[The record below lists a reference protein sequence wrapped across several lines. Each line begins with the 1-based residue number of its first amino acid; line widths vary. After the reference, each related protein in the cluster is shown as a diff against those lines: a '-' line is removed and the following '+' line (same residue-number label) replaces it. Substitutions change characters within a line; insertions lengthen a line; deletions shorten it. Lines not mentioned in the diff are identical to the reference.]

1 MKQMQKHRCRVVL
14 ICLMAMLMTL
24 FAGFVSLA
32 EENTPTR
39 VINVVYDDSGSMV
52 ETGGQKANVAKVH
65 EMLTKPEGLE
75 KELSALSYDFDGDA
89 EKDALYIIE
98 DSELDL
104 GLLDSVIRNLPR
116 MLEILEDFLSWHFE
130 SWMDL
135 RSMRKT
141 VLPLRRGDGQRT
153 LKAGVR
159 KRFPHGMRLWKKSAD
174 EGEKTRRIQRRQL

>member
-65 EMLTKPEGLE
+65 EMLTKAGNTPFDAVWKAYSDLTEAQADE
-75 KELSALSYDFDGDA
+75 KWFVVLTDGEFQGVEDIDGFFRQKSPDGRTGTGKEDRGRAGALRLQRTRC
-89 EKDALYIIE
+89 LY
-98 DSELDL
+98 DSE
-104 GLLDSVIRNLPR
+104 
-116 MLEILEDFLSWHFE
+116 
-130 SWMDL
+130 
-135 RSMRKT
+135 
-141 VLPLRRGDGQRT
+141 
-153 LKAGVR
+153 
-159 KRFPHGMRLWKKSAD
+159 
-174 EGEKTRRIQRRQL
+174 